1 VPLLPLSLLPRSLG
15 LPSLARIPPEVRQGA
30 LMSTERAAVPL
41 RRLRQA
47 RSQVVP
53 VEWRGQK
60 VLRGR
65 SRAGRLARQD
75 QQVPQAAFLAG
86 RLARQALRELP
97 VRSPEAR
104 AGRPDQ
110 KVQRVAYPEWAA
122 AASQRPDQPSSVFDS
137 G

>member
-1 VPLLPLSLLPRSLG
+1 MPLLPLSLLPRSLE

-30 LMSTERAAVPL
+30 SMCTERAAVPL

-47 RSQVVP
+47 PSRVVP
-53 VEWRGQK
+53 VEWQDQK
-60 VLRGR
+60 VPRVR
-65 SRAGRLARQD
+65 SRADRLARQD
-75 QQVPQAAFLAG
+75 RQVPQAAFLAG
-86 RLARQALRELP
+86 RLARQARKELP

-104 AGRPDQ
+104 AGRPDR
-110 KVQRVAYPEWAA
+110 KVPQVAYPEWAA